1 MYRLNLKKLH
11 FFKNNIAMNLH
22 RTVVARTFQRHFVFG
37 DSCSCQV
44 AMEQSY
50 FEKLISIVTGG
61 KGVMKPRH

>member
-1 MYRLNLKKLH
+1 
-11 FFKNNIAMNLH
+11 MNLH